1 MTPVT
6 RFVETEDGLRLAYQV
21 IGEGSIDLLFVN
33 AWFTDLELQWE
44 EPGLAAFSSGS
55 RRSPG

>member
-1 MTPVT
+1 MT